1 VSQRAARNGGGIA
14 TVLLALTIAT
24 LAFAIRFNALGGSL
38 GGFDNDE
45 FFILTRADAILDG
58 EQPLRDFSDGELRAA
73 WPSLS
78 YQVPAWTEQVWGRSL
93 LVYAWLVC
101 GALAL
106 CAAMVFVVARGIAGG
121 WIVPL
126 TAALAVIASYAKPYN
141 YPKLLTLCIAIAL
154 VRRTVAQPTTAR
166 IALLAAWTVVAAL
179 FRQDYGVYVAVAAI
193 VALTLV
199 PGTGPPEGGPYI
211 QPEGGPYIQ
220 PEGGPYIQPEGGPYI
235 QPEGGPYIRPKGG
248 PYIQTAR
255 RVGLYIGLGLL
266 FALPSAIWIAYYKG
280 IPHYITDILASVRGE
295 GRRLV
300 SWPVVDMAHPLATDS
315 LIALLYYV
323 FWAVPIVAI
332 VFLIVSCVRRS
343 WDHHA
348 ALGMAT
354 ILLALLVNYFF
365 LRGNLPARFGDAVV
379 PIVLLVAWMAGLWSQ
394 AGGGS
399 RFVARAAASA
409 LLVLMIAAFFPINSI
424 ASELRTDRFNSV
436 SGITARF
443 AEVSD
448 LLRDQPPVMWRVKP
462 RDGSM
467 AVARYLA
474 ECTAPDD
481 RVLVATNA
489 DEIPY
494 FATRRFAGG
503 QGSFYSNL
511 LKSDEDQRLVLQR
524 LAGQSVPVVVSH
536 PNYHDEF
543 AVNYPLVA
551 QYIAA
556 GYRDVGVID
565 YDGKPVLRVFVE
577 SARTP
582 IRVDPVLGYPCFQ

>member
-1 VSQRAARNGGGIA
+1 MSQRVARRGGRIA
-14 TVLLALTIAT
+14 TVVVAVAVAT
-24 LAFAIRFNALGGSL
+24 LAFVIRFNALGGSL

-78 YQVPAWTEQVWGRSL
+78 YQIPAWTEQVWGRTL

-106 CAAMVFVVARGIAGG
+106 CATMVFVVARGMTGG
-121 WIVPL
+121 WVVPL
-126 TAALAVIASYAKPYN
+126 AAALAVIASYAKPYN
-141 YPKLLTLCIAIAL
+141 YPKLLALCIAIAL
-154 VRRTVAQPTTAR
+154 LRRTIAQPTTTR

-193 VALTLV
+193 PALVLV
-199 PGTGPPEGGPYI
+199 PRIGP
-211 QPEGGPYIQ
+211 
-220 PEGGPYIQPEGGPYI
+220 
-235 QPEGGPYIRPKGG
+235 PKGG
-248 PYIQTAR
+248 RHTSEPGGADLVR
-255 RVGLYIGLGLL
+255 SAALRVGLYIGLGLL

-300 SWPVVDMAHPLATDS
+300 SWPVVATAQPLATDS
-315 LIALLYYV
+315 LIAALYYV

-332 VFLIVSCVRRS
+332 VFLIVSALRRS

-348 ALGMAT
+348 ALGVAT
-354 ILLALLVNYFF
+354 ILMALLVNYFF
-365 LRGNLPARFGDAVV
+365 LRGNLPARFGDAIV
-379 PIVLLVAWMAGLWSQ
+379 PVVLLVAWMAGLWSQ
-394 AGGGS
+394 ARGGS

-424 ASELRTDRFNSV
+424 ASELRTDGFNSV
-436 SGITARF
+436 SGIAGRF
-443 AEVSD
+443 AEVS
-448 LLRDQPPVMWRVKP
+448 LMLRDQPPVTWTVKP

-467 AVARYLA
+467 AIARYLA

-481 RVLVATNA
+481 RVLVAINA

-511 LKSDEDQRLVLQR
+511 LKSDDDQRLVLQR

-565 YDGKPVLRVFVE
+565 YDEKPVLRVFVE

>member
-1 VSQRAARNGGGIA
+1 VSQRVARSGGRIA
-14 TVLLALTIAT
+14 TVLLAVTIAT
-24 LAFAIRFNALGGSL
+24 LAFVIRFNALGGSL

-106 CAAMVFVVARGIAGG
+106 CAAMVFLLARGIAGG
-121 WIVPL
+121 WVVPL
-126 TAALAVIASYAKPYN
+126 MAALAVIASYAKPYN

-154 VRRTVAQPTTAR
+154 VRRTIAQPTTTR

-179 FRQDYGVYVAVAAI
+179 FRQDYGVYVAMAAI
-193 VALTLV
+193 AALLLV
-199 PGTGPPEGGPYI
+199 PTESGGAGFVRPAIARIGTY
-211 QPEGGPYIQ
+211 
-220 PEGGPYIQPEGGPYI
+220 
-235 QPEGGPYIRPKGG
+235 
-248 PYIQTAR
+248 
-255 RVGLYIGLGLL
+255 VGFGLL

-300 SWPVVDMAHPLATDS
+300 SWPVVDTAQPLATDS

-332 VFLIVSCVRRS
+332 VFLLVSSVRRT

-348 ALGMAT
+348 ALGVAT
-354 ILLALLVNYFF
+354 ILMALLVNYFF

-379 PIVLLVAWMAGLWSQ
+379 PIVLLVAWMAGLWSH
-394 AGGGS
+394 ARGGS
-399 RFVARAAASA
+399 GLVARATASA

-424 ASELRTDRFNSV
+424 ASELRTDGFNSV
-436 SGITARF
+436 SGITGRF
-443 AEVSD
+443 ADVSA
-448 LLRDQPPVMWRVKP
+448 LLRDQPPATWTVKP

-467 AVARYLA
+467 AIARYLA

-481 RVLVATNA
+481 RVLVAINA

-511 LKSDEDQRLVLQR
+511 LKSDDDQRLVLQR
-524 LAGQSVPVVVSH
+524 LAEQSVPVVVSH

-551 QYIAA
+551 QHIAA

-565 YDGKPVLRVFVE
+565 YDEKPVLRVFVE

>member
-1 VSQRAARNGGGIA
+1 VNQSVARSGGRIA
-14 TVLLALTIAT
+14 TVLLALAIAT
-24 LAFAIRFNALGGSL
+24 LAFVIRFNALGGSL

-78 YQVPAWTEQVWGRSL
+78 YQIPAWTEQVWGRSL

-106 CAAMVFVVARGIAGG
+106 CAAIVFSSAREIAGG
-121 WIVPL
+121 WVVPSA
-126 TAALAVIASYAKPYN
+126 AALTVIASYAKPYN
-141 YPKLLTLCIAIAL
+141 YPKLLTLGIAIAL
-154 VRRTVAQPTTAR
+154 VRRTIAQPTTTR

-193 VALTLV
+193 AALML
-199 PGTGPPEGGPYI
+199 TGGAGRA
-211 QPEGGPYIQ
+211 
-220 PEGGPYIQPEGGPYI
+220 
-235 QPEGGPYIRPKGG
+235 RPAIDRLGR
-248 PYIQTAR
+248 Y
-255 RVGLYIGLGLL
+255 VGFGLL
-266 FALPSAIWIAYYKG
+266 FALPSAMWIAYYKG
-280 IPHYITDILASVRGE
+280 IPQYITDILASVRGE

-300 SWPVVDMAHPLATDS
+300 SWPVVDTAQPLATDS
-315 LIALLYYV
+315 LIAWLYYV
-323 FWAVPIVAI
+323 FWAVPIVAM
-332 VFLIVSCVRRS
+332 VVLIVSSVRRT

-348 ALGMAT
+348 ALGVAT
-354 ILLALLVNYFF
+354 ILMALLVNYFF

-379 PIVLLVAWMAGLWSQ
+379 PIVLLVAWMAGVWSH
-394 AGGGS
+394 ARGGS
-399 RFVARAAASA
+399 RFVARSAASA
-409 LLVLMIAAFFPINSI
+409 LLVLMTAAFFPINRI
-424 ASELRTDRFNSV
+424 ASELRTGGFNSV
-436 SGITARF
+436 SGIAGRF
-443 AEVSD
+443 AEVSG
-448 LLRDQPPVMWRVKP
+448 LLRDQPPVTWTVKP

-467 AVARYLA
+467 AIARYLA
-474 ECTAPDD
+474 ECTEPDD
-481 RVLVATNA
+481 RVLVAINA

-511 LKSDEDQRLVLQR
+511 LKSDDDQRLVLQR

-551 QYIAA
+551 QYISA